1 LGKWNEDAHLKWVKQ
16 SSLRK
21 PQFPLDKRV
30 KITQFYSD
38 GDYCGE
44 IKAPRTV
51 RLSFVCQVK
60 VSTNVQL
67 SFSEPSTCQ
76 YSISLESP
84 LFCDLLKH
92 ADENG
97 LFPSGVEA
105 RFRRISSA
113 NQGEV
118 IHQMTDETSANLKGY
133 LLKWTN
139 YLKGYQK
146 RWFVLQ
152 NGLLSYYRGTINLAN
167 AKIVSAGHLTLV
179 ISNSSTQTFHL
190 KATNEMEQKKW
201 MAALTMGK
209 ANALSLGKSG
219 NDSDDWDEA
228 DDDESDL
235 AWSAPR
241 LMPEDAAKLVE
252 GAISNFESRIGDLQ
266 HYQDTLK
273 RKADELQKV
282 INDLEGS
289 DISSD
294 LAEKISIV
302 QDRATVYKV
311 ASLAMA
317 NSCSDFLEFARSQ
330 MRRWRKIFNTQ
341 VDRRARLEQMVEEL
355 AKQINKLE
363 SQVRSKSMN
372 PGKHYTFFPF
382 FFLFSVIA
390 FYSHIVQLF
399 HAYCLGDTLFLVNAG
414 NWGIPGQAVAVR
426 RTSAETARARGATLS
441 SNHGNSVR
449 LTTDGSSSGPP
460 GISSAIAS
468 EDEEDDFYDAA
479 EDAGA
484 DEFDVI
490 LPSTNS
496 CPYPGPLSQTAAEKE
511 GMVDARQSQTSD
523 VPVGADVNMEY
534 ESDIE
539 DSDTDDQGKGQQEN
553 RAHVIQKHAWG
564 KAGRSPKET
573 GSSSY
578 AGPSRSAPEKR
589 IIPVRKPVQRRTS
602 IPPKPNISLNLWSF
616 LSNCIGKELT
626 KIPMPV
632 QNFEYSYVLD
642 RAAACTNPLEQL
654 AYVSAFVV
662 SSYASTALRV
672 AKPFNPLLNETY
684 ECDRTDDLGW
694 RSVAEQ
700 VSHHPPVAA
709 FHCESDLWYT
719 WFDFSIS
726 TKFRGRYLQIKVN
739 GVCHLVFRKTGYH
752 YTWTKIP
759 LTVHNIIVGRLWIE
773 NSGEIDII
781 NHTTGDKC
789 HLTFK
794 QYSYF
799 SSEVP
804 RRVTGAVTDKTGK
817 VHGIIGGTWDEFIE
831 YAPVIT
837 DNTGS
842 SNKHVIETGPPV
854 QLWRVS
860 PLPPGADKMYN
871 FTQFAMQLNNRPED
885 EPNLCPTDSRLRPD
899 QRLMEEGLWDE
910 ANAEKVRLE
919 EKQRMRRREMA
930 LKLLGTDGAD
940 SAAAVGGSVA
950 SSTPLPA
957 ALMGMLITFP
967 SIVVDEDTGL
977 ETLKFNGKY
986 WKCKEKNDWSVCPD
1000 LY

>member
-1 LGKWNEDAHLKWVKQ
+1 
-16 SSLRK
+16 
-21 PQFPLDKRV
+21 
-30 KITQFYSD
+30 
-38 GDYCGE
+38 
-44 IKAPRTV
+44 
-51 RLSFVCQVK
+51 
-60 VSTNVQL
+60 
-67 SFSEPSTCQ
+67 
-76 YSISLESP
+76 
-84 LFCDLLKH
+84 
-92 ADENG
+92 
-97 LFPSGVEA
+97 
-105 RFRRISSA
+105 
-113 NQGEV
+113 
-118 IHQMTDETSANLKGY
+118 MTDETSGNLKGH

-167 AKIVSAGHLTLV
+167 AKIAATGHLTLV

-190 KATNEMEQKKW
+190 KAANEVEHKKW
-201 MAALTMGK
+201 MAALTL
-209 ANALSLGKSG
+209 ARSNALALGKSG
-219 NDSDDWDEA
+219 DDSDGWEEA

-235 AWSAPR
+235 AWSGPT
-241 LMPEDAAKLVE
+241 LMPEDAARLVD
-252 GAISNFESRIGDLQ
+252 GSISNFENRISDLQ
-266 HYQDTLK
+266 HYQDILK
-273 RKADELQKV
+273 QKADDLQKV

-289 DISSD
+289 NVPPDF
-294 LAEKISIV
+294 LEKTTIIR
-302 QDRATVYKV
+302 DRAALYKV
-311 ASLAMA
+311 ASLAMV
-317 NSCSDFLEFARSQ
+317 NYCSDFLGYARSQ
-330 MRRWRKIFNTQ
+330 TRRWRKIFNAQ
-341 VDRRARLEQMVEEL
+341 ADRCARLEQMVEQL

-363 SQVRSKSMN
+363 SQARSKSMN
-372 PGKHYTFFPF
+372 PG
-382 FFLFSVIA
+382 S
-390 FYSHIVQLF
+390 
-399 HAYCLGDTLFLVNAG
+399 
-414 NWGIPGQAVAVR
+414 WGIPGQAVPVH
-426 RTSAETARARGATLS
+426 RTSIEASCMRAATLS
-441 SNHGNSVR
+441 SNLSSSMR
-449 LTTDGSSSGPP
+449 PTTNEGTSGPP
-460 GISSAIAS
+460 GVSSTIVS
-468 EDEEDDFYDAA
+468 EDEEDNFYDAA

-490 LPSTNS
+490 LPSTNP
-496 CPYPGPLSQTAAEKE
+496 CPYPGPLSQGDSERE
-511 GMVDARQSQTSD
+511 GMVDARQSLSSD
-523 VPVGADVNMEY
+523 VPIGADAGIEY
-534 ESDIE
+534 ESDIG
-539 DSDTDDQGKGQQEN
+539 DSDTDDQGKGQREN

-564 KAGRSPKET
+564 KAGRQPKET
-573 GSSSY
+573 TSSSY
-578 AGPSRSAPEKR
+578 MGPGSPAPEKR
-589 IIPVRKPVQRRTS
+589 LIPIRKPVVRRTS

-632 QNFEYSYVLD
+632 NFSEPLSMLQRLSENFEYSYVLD
-642 RAAACTNPLEQL
+642 RAAACTNPVEQL

-837 DNTGS
+837 DSTGS
-842 SNKHVIETGPPV
+842 SNKHVIETGPPI

-860 PLPPGADKMYN
+860 PLPPEAEKMYN
-871 FTQFAMQLNNRPED
+871 FTQFAMQLNDKPEN

-899 QRLMEEGLWDE
+899 QRLMEDGSWDE

-919 EKQRMRRREMA
+919 EKQRMRRRQMA
-930 LKLLGTDGAD
+930 LKLLGTDEAE
-940 SAAAVGGSVA
+940 SATAVG
-950 SSTPLPA
+950 SSAVSSAPLPA
-957 ALMGMLITFP
+957 ALMDTLDQTHKPLWFEK
-967 SIVVDEDTGL
+967 VVDEDTGL
-977 ETLKFNGKY
+977 ETMKFNGKY
-986 WKCKEKNDWSVCPD
+986 WKSKEKNDWSMCPD

>member
-1 LGKWNEDAHLKWVKQ
+1 MGKWNADAHLNWVKQ
-16 SSLRK
+16 SSLRR
-21 PQFPLDKRV
+21 PQLPLENRFKL
-30 KITQFYSD
+30 TQFYGD
-38 GDYCGE
+38 GDYCDD
-44 IKAPRTV
+44 IKSPRSV
-51 RLSFVCQVK
+51 KLSFVCQRK
-60 VSTNVQL
+60 IITNVQL
-67 SFSEPSTCQ
+67 SFLEPSTCQ

-84 LFCDLLKH
+84 LFCDLLKK

-97 LFPSGVEA
+97 FLPPGVE
-105 RFRRISSA
+105 SA
-113 NQGEV
+113 NQRKV
-118 IHQMTDETSANLKGY
+118 VHQMTDETYVNFRGH

-167 AKIVSAGHLTLV
+167 AKIVATGHLTLV

-190 KATNEMEQKKW
+190 KAANEAEHKKW
-201 MAALTMGK
+201 MAALTL
-209 ANALSLGKSG
+209 ARSNALALGKSG
-219 NDSDDWDEA
+219 DDSDEWEEA
-228 DDDESDL
+228 DGDESDL
-235 AWSAPR
+235 AWSAPA
-241 LMPEDAAKLVE
+241 LMPEDAARLVD
-252 GAISNFESRIGDLQ
+252 GSIANFERRIIDLQ

-273 RKADELQKV
+273 QKADDLQKV

-289 DISSD
+289 NVPPEF
-294 LAEKISIV
+294 LEKTNIIR
-302 QDRATVYKV
+302 DKAAIYKV
-311 ASLAMA
+311 ASLGMV
-317 NSCSDFLEFARSQ
+317 NSCSDFLGYARSQ
-330 MRRWRKIFNTQ
+330 TRRWRKIFNVQ
-341 VDRRARLEQMVEEL
+341 VDRCARLEQMVEQL

-363 SQVRSKSMN
+363 SQARSKSMN
-372 PGKHYTFFPF
+372 PG
-382 FFLFSVIA
+382 S
-390 FYSHIVQLF
+390 
-399 HAYCLGDTLFLVNAG
+399 
-414 NWGIPGQAVAVR
+414 WGIPGQAVPVH
-426 RTSAETARARGATLS
+426 RTSVEASRLRAATLS
-441 SNHGNSVR
+441 SNLNSSMR
-449 LTTDGSSSGPP
+449 PTTNEGKSGPQ
-460 GISSAIAS
+460 GVSSTIVS
-468 EDEEDDFYDAA
+468 EDEEENFYDVA

-484 DEFDVI
+484 DEFEVI
-490 LPSTNS
+490 LPSTNPR
-496 CPYPGPLSQTAAEKE
+496 PYSGPLSQGDSEKE
-511 GMVDARQSQTSD
+511 GMVDARQSPSSD
-523 VPVGADVNMEY
+523 VPVGADAGIEY
-534 ESDIE
+534 ESDIG
-539 DSDTDDQGKGQQEN
+539 DSDTDDQGKGQREN

-573 GSSSY
+573 NSSSHV
-578 AGPSRSAPEKR
+578 GPNSPAPEKR
-589 IIPVRKPVQRRTS
+589 LIPIRKPVVRRTS

-632 QNFEYSYVLD
+632 NFSEPLSMLQRLSENFEYSYVLD
-642 RAAACTNPLEQL
+642 RAAACTNPVDQL

-773 NSGEIDII
+773 NSGEIDIT

-804 RRVTGAVTDKTGK
+804 RRVTGAVTDRTGK
-817 VHGIIGGTWDEFIE
+817 VHGIINGTWDEFIE

-837 DNTGS
+837 DSTGS
-842 SNKHVIETGPPV
+842 SNKHVIETGPPI

-860 PLPPGADKMYN
+860 PLPPEAEKMYN
-871 FTQFAMQLNNRPED
+871 FTQFAMQLNDKPEN

-899 QRLMEEGLWDE
+899 QRLMEDGSWDE

-930 LKLLGTDGAD
+930 LKLLGTDEAE
-940 SAAAVGGSVA
+940 SAATVGGS
-950 SSTPLPA
+950 SSSSVPLPA
-957 ALMGMLITFP
+957 ALMGMLITLP
-967 SIVVDEDTGL
+967 PIVIHL
-977 ETLKFNGKY
+977 RK
-986 WKCKEKNDWSVCPD
+986 DW
-1000 LY
+1000 